1 MNLNFNEI
9 GDEGIAHIS
18 NSNFSVLE
26 QLFLFHNNISS
37 NGVKCLCKAN
47 FIPTLIILSLSDN
60 PQITDEGCKYI
71 RDEKTWNCH
80 TILNMNRTGL
90 TNKAIEILSKSVM
103 PNLRKIH
110 LVGNAITKTKNDSEI
125 KSWSNND
132 QLIIELDK
140 KKKKK

>member
-1 MNLNFNEI
+1 
-9 GDEGIAHIS
+9 
-18 NSNFSVLE
+18 
-26 QLFLFHNNISS
+26 
-37 NGVKCLCKAN
+37 
-47 FIPTLIILSLSDN
+47 
-60 PQITDEGCKYI
+60 
-71 RDEKTWNCH
+71 
-80 TILNMNRTGL
+80 
-90 TNKAIEILSKSVM
+90 M